1 MKGRKHGDRKAHMDS
16 VISFWAAVCVA
27 EVRYSGGDTWT
38 DLPSLHTWHLGQSW
52 VHSRCPISVCQ
63 SRKRDGGQTLLCIT
77 PVSVF
82 SLLLEVG
89 MCHRYG
95 DSREGLWPLF
105 CCLPV
110 EALSQEERV
119 TDPHSEKAQALDNNR
134 LCSWGK
140 EYGGGSLARAS
151 SPVRVCSVPPP

>member
-52 VHSRCPISVCQ
+52 VHSRCSISVCQ

-110 EALSQEERV
+110 EALSQEERA
-119 TDPHSEKAQALDNNR
+119 TDPHSEKDSTGAGQQSFVQLGKGVWGR
-134 LCSWGK
+134 LLGQ
-140 EYGGGSLARAS
+140 GQLASAG
-151 SPVRVCSVPPP
+151 V